1 MNNNQITKMLDMHY
15 IPYKIEDGHIIADCM
30 IAFSEPFEETEDVTG
45 YTKRQLMER
54 LGY

>member
-1 MNNNQITKMLDMHY
+1 MSNHQITKMLNMHY

-30 IAFSEPFEETEDVTG
+30 VAFSEPFDVTEDVTG
-45 YTKRQLMER
+45 YTKRQLLDW